1 MGVYTFTVQDGTSTV
16 APARLFKG
24 LCLDNQNIFPK
35 VLPNVIKS
43 IEFVQGDSTSVGCV
57 KQFNFAQG

>member
-1 MGVYTFTVQDGTSTV
+1 MGVYTFTVQDVTSTV

-43 IEFVQGDSTSVGCV
+43 IDFVEGDSTVVGCV
-57 KQFNFAQG
+57 KIINFPDG